1 MSSRLHRRRPLA
13 PSAPRAEGP
22 DGARLHL
29 TGPRDGKVHVS
40 GCYPVTSLRVT
51 SCGINVG
58 AGRPPAVIAAEIGRR
73 LLPGYR
79 AALAEIREH

>member
-1 MSSRLHRRRPLA
+1 
-13 PSAPRAEGP
+13 
-22 DGARLHL
+22 
-29 TGPRDGKVHVS
+29 VS